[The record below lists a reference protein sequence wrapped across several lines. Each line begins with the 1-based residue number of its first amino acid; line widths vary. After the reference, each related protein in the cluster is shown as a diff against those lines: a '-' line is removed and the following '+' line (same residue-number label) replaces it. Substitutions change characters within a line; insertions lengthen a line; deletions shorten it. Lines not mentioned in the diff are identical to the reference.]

1 MPPSLK
7 LSVLRK
13 IRCQPIAEE
22 ITSPVQRQN
31 AQLVI
36 VQIAIAVFAAESRL
50 LRFPEESR
58 PSFAAMSAVLSGGT
72 AIRIW

>member
-36 VQIAIAVFAAESRL
+36 VQIAIAVFAAESR
-50 LRFPEESR
+50 
-58 PSFAAMSAVLSGGT
+58 
-72 AIRIW
+72 